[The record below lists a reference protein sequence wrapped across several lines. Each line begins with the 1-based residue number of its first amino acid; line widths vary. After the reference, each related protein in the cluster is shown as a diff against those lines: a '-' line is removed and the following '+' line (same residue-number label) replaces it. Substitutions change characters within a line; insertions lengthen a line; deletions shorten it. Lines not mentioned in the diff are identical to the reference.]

1 MEALLEK
8 EGTVESCNDERLD
21 ELSRRMDAGFEK
33 VDASLEKAATKVELA
48 GLKNEM
54 TLRFREVDR
63 RFDEVTFGIRSLG
76 ERFDRLQNTLMIGL
90 IGVITAIVANGI
102 WG

>member
-1 MEALLEK
+1 MENW
-8 EGTVESCNDERLD
+8 NDERLD
-21 ELSRRMDAGFEK
+21 ELTRRMDAT
-33 VDASLEKAATKVELA
+33 ATKVELA

-54 TLRFREVDR
+54 SLRFREVDR

-90 IGVITAIVANGI
+90 IGAITAIVANGI

>member
-8 EGTVESCNDERLD
+8 EGTVEGWNDERMD
-21 ELSRRMDAGFEK
+21 ELSRRVDAGFERM
-33 VDASLEKAATKVELA
+33 ATK
-48 GLKNEM
+48 GEM
-54 TLRFREVDR
+54 NRRFREVDR
-63 RFDEVTFGIRSLG
+63 RFDDVTFGIRSLG

>member
-8 EGTVESCNDERLD
+8 EGKVESWNDERMD
-21 ELSRRMDAGFEK
+21 ELSRRVEKGFE
-33 VDASLEKAATKVELA
+33 ETATKVELA
-48 GLKNEM
+48 GLKNEVS
-54 TLRFREVDR
+54 LRFREVDR

-90 IGVITAIVANGI
+90 VGVITAIVANGV